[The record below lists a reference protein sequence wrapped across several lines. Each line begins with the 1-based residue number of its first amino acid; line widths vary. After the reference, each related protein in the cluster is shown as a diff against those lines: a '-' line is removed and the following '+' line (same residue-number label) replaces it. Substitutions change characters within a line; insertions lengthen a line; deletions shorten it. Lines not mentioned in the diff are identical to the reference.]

1 MKGPAATGAIGMTA
15 VVATAQGSDWGLLA
29 PLESILEPIVDI
41 IKPLLP
47 ANFGVLLLAVA
58 LTYLVASKLALRT
71 SQSQVSWAGDIG
83 SPGHWEDIWRR
94 EEQGLWDWLE
104 DRIGMDEIP
113 TLQQRNSKQKTFEK
127 VFESRTAGT
136 ALKDRQV
143 DEAIAV
149 MEERLD
155 ALRKV
160 VEKKKRQA
168 ANPVKEL

>member
-1 MKGPAATGAIGMTA
+1 
-15 VVATAQGSDWGLLA
+15 
-29 PLESILEPIVDI
+29 
-41 IKPLLP
+41 LP
-47 ANFGVLLLAVA
+47 ANFGLILFVVV
-58 LTYLVASKLALRT
+58 LTYLVASKFALRAP
-71 SQSQVSWAGDIG
+71 QNQVSRAGHLG

-113 TLQQRNSKQKTFEK
+113 TLQQKNSKQKTFEK

-143 DEAIAV
+143 DEAITA

-160 VEKKKRQA
+160 VEKRKRQA
-168 ANPVKEL
+168 ASPVKEL